1 MGSGESR
8 EILARALELVVMVIE
23 MEPGFR
29 DFGFFFFFYLSF
41 IHFSMWARV
50 HESKHNE
57 YTKRSDF
64 KDPLERNETIGQF
77 AISEKAITDSSAL
90 RCLFNISIT

>member
-29 DFGFFFFFYLSF
+29 DFGFFFFYLSF

-50 HESKHNE
+50 QSKHDE

-77 AISEKAITDSSAL
+77 AISEKATTDSSTL
-90 RCLFNISIT
+90 RCLFNISII